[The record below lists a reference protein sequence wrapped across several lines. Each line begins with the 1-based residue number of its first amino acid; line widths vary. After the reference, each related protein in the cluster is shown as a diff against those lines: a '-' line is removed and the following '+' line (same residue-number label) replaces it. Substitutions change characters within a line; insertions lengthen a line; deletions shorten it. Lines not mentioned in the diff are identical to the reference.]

1 MRRGTGPVDENGFGR
16 AAHTGAPHLG
26 VEHDRFRHGERCGLV
41 DIDMAD
47 AFEMAEDRH
56 AGFLLDA
63 GDEAL
68 AAARH
73 DEIDGALEPAKQETD
88 GIAIHGRHHLD
99 GFHGKP
105 RRKEP
110 TLQSSDDGG

>member
-1 MRRGTGPVDENGFGR
+1 MLPRKLRG
-16 AAHTGAPHLG
+16 
-26 VEHDRFRHGERCGLV
+26 
-41 DIDMAD
+41 
-47 AFEMAEDRH
+47 
-56 AGFLLDA
+56 
-63 GDEAL
+63 
-68 AAARH
+68 ARTQRGGGG